1 MAKAARYLNEAQ
13 KEFCGI
19 INGLCG
25 SKAVWQ
31 VWTDFLECTALSL
44 SNCFDRPG
52 EVHDEREKRYL
63 EIVCGYTAE
72 ELDGLTRLAACTT
85 EALMDNPNQDFLG
98 EMYTALDLNSHWHG
112 QFFTPYHIS
121 HFMARI
127 TISKE
132 DKVLR
137 ERGWIGIHDP
147 ACGAGSLL
155 IAARNVCAEQGIGY
169 REALFTAQDVDRV
182 VALMC
187 YIQLS
192 LLGCAGYVV
201 VGNSLTQPASCL
213 GSPLLPA
220 FQSPH
225 DVWFTPVFYDEG
237 WQDRIRVGQL
247 LLLVREALAET
258 RSEVAA
264 ASKSTEE
271 LLTDKSGQLR
281 IF

>member
-1 MAKAARYLNEAQ
+1 ML
-13 KEFCGI
+13 
-19 INGLCG
+19 L
-25 SKAVWQ
+25 
-31 VWTDFLECTALSL
+31 
-44 SNCFDRPG
+44 
-52 EVHDEREKRYL
+52 
-63 EIVCGYTAE
+63 
-72 ELDGLTRLAACTT
+72 
-85 EALMDNPNQDFLG
+85 
-98 EMYTALDLNSHWHG
+98 
-112 QFFTPYHIS
+112 
-121 HFMARI
+121 
-127 TISKE
+127 
-132 DKVLR
+132 
-137 ERGWIGIHDP
+137 IHDP

-155 IAARNVCAEQGIGY
+155 ISARNVCAEEGIGY

-201 VGNSLTQPASCL
+201 VGNSLTQPVPCL

-220 FQSPH
+220 FPSPH

-237 WQDRIRVGQL
+237 WQDRIRIGQL
-247 LLLVREALAET
+247 LLLVREVLAET

-264 ASKSTEE
+264 APKSTEE